1 MTEEQINPI
10 PPAGRLPDVQ
20 QLLNLCID
28 RMPFA
33 YILWGPDLRVREW
46 NAAAVRIFGWQR
58 EEARGKEARE
68 LMLRAPDSHPDR
80 LQQAFCSA
88 GSETTLTVCSGAN
101 REGKRILCEWHN
113 TGLRDAAGNGLGVL
127 SMVHDVTDRERVEQE
142 LRDSRKLFQTIIDS
156 EPECVKLL
164 NRDGT
169 VIMMNRAGL
178 DMLQAGSL
186 DQVKGQSV
194 CPLITPGHR
203 EAFMQ
208 VTEQVFRGET
218 GSLTFEMT
226 GLRGRKLWLETHAVP
241 LRNDQ
246 DEVTALLGITR
257 DVTGRKDAEEVL
269 KKERDFTSAVLDT
282 VGAIVLVLDRT
293 GRIVRFNRT
302 CEEVSGYKAE
312 EVLGKFV
319 WDLLIPPEQ
328 IEGVRAVFSN
338 LVAGMF
344 PNRYENYWMARDG
357 SRKLIAWAN
366 TALIGP
372 DGSVE
377 FVIPTGI
384 DVTERKRLEEQL
396 RQSQKMESIGT
407 LAGGIA
413 HDFNNILT
421 AIIGYGS
428 LLHMKLLEN
437 DPLRYSVE
445 QILSSANRA
454 ATLTQGLLAYSRKQ
468 ILNARPVNPNEI
480 IRRVQLL
487 LSRLIGEDI
496 ELKTM
501 LTDKDVTIKADA
513 GQLEQV
519 LMNLATNA
527 RDAMPAGGSLFIE
540 TEQLVL
546 DAEAA
551 VLHEFGKPGT
561 YVLIAM
567 TDSGTGMDEKTR
579 ERIFDPFFTTKE
591 VGKGTGLGLAM
602 VYGIVKQHNGTI
614 DVYSEVGRG
623 TTFKIYLPVVPAPA
637 REALTPDLPAITSGT
652 ETILLAE
659 DDQVVR
665 ELTRHVLEQFGYR
678 VIEAVDGEDAV
689 NKFMENRDAIR
700 LLLLDVIMPRKNGR
714 EVYSKISV
722 FAPGIKALFLS
733 GYTSD
738 VMHQKGLLEQ
748 GFNFIM
754 KPVPVNDLL
763 RKIRSLLDS

>member
-1 MTEEQINPI
+1 MIDQQNNSI
-10 PPAGRLPDVQ
+10 PPASRLLDAQ
-20 QLLNLCID
+20 HLLPLCID

-33 YILWGPDLRVREW
+33 YVLWGPDLRVREW
-46 NAAAVRIFGWQR
+46 NVSAVRIFGWSP
-58 EEARGKEARE
+58 EEARGKEARQ
-68 LMLRAPDSHPDR
+68 LMLQGPDSHPES

-88 GSETTLTVCSGAN
+88 GTETTLTVSSGVN
-101 REGKRILCEWHN
+101 REGKRVLCEWYN
-113 TGLRDAAGNGLGVL
+113 TTLRDAAGNGLGVL
-127 SMVHDVTDRERVEQE
+127 SMVHDVTDRERAEQE

-178 DMLQAGSL
+178 EMMQAGSL

-194 CPLITPGHR
+194 CPLITSAHR
-203 EAFMQ
+203 GQFMQ
-208 VTEQVFRGET
+208 VTEQVFRGQA

-226 GLRGRKLWLETHAVP
+226 GLLGRKLWLETRAVP

-246 DEVTALLGITR
+246 DEIIALLGITR
-257 DVTGRKDAEEVL
+257 DVTGQKNAEEVL
-269 KKERDFTSAVLDT
+269 KKERDFTNAVLDT

-302 CEEVSGYKAE
+302 CEEVSGYGAD

-328 IEGVRAVFSN
+328 IKGVKTVFNN
-338 LVAGMF
+338 LAAGMF
-344 PNRYENYWMARDG
+344 PSRYENYWIAKDG

-366 TALIGP
+366 TALLGP

-384 DVTERKRLEEQL
+384 DVTERKRLEDQL

-428 LLHMKLLEN
+428 LVQMKLQDN

-468 ILNARPVNPNEI
+468 ILNAQPVNPNEI

-501 LTDKDVTIKADA
+501 LTDKDVTVMADA

-527 RDAMPAGGSLFIE
+527 RDAMPEGGLLFIE

-551 VLHEFGKPGT
+551 ALPPA
-561 YVLIAM
+561 LPPI
-567 TDSGTGMDEKTR
+567 TG
-579 ERIFDPFFTTKE
+579 
-591 VGKGTGLGLAM
+591 
-602 VYGIVKQHNGTI
+602 
-614 DVYSEVGRG
+614 
-623 TTFKIYLPVVPAPA
+623 
-637 REALTPDLPAITSGT
+637 GT

-678 VIEAVDGEDAV
+678 VIEAVDGDDAV
-689 NKFMENRDAIR
+689 NKFMDNRDVIR

-714 EVYSKISV
+714 EVYSKISI
-722 FAPGIKALFLS
+722 FKPAIKALFLS
-733 GYTSD
+733 GYTAD
-738 VMHQKGLLEQ
+738 VMYQKGLVEQ